1 MSTVKL
7 FPKDAEKWVWIRE
20 NCRDYDIVEYVIDPR
35 LFERVPYLIRFNK
48 DQEYMWFLLRWS

>member
-1 MSTVKL
+1 MNTVKL
-7 FPKDAEKWVWIRE
+7 LPGDAKKWAWIRE

-35 LFERVPYLIRFNK
+35 LFERVPHLIRFNK